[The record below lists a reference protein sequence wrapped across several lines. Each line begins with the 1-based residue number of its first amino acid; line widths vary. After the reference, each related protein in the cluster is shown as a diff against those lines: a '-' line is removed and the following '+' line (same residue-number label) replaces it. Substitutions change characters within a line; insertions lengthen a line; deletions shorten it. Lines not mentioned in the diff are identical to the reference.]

1 MDASVSTMKRKGK
14 NKCSTSNILTEVMDF
29 GIPVGAGVEPA
40 SHIIN
45 DHEYSQQFPDLSRSE
60 SPVFESA
67 CDSNQDTPVKPQQK
81 KSRGDISL
89 TELQDNIIVALT
101 SKIKE
106 SADDLGKMISKNTVS
121 IEGLKKSIDF
131 VFEEVNA
138 LKTDMKSCKS
148 TVNLNNTKISEL
160 EQKLNE
166 SERYQRRWNLR
177 LYGIPEQSDENIK
190 LKVSNI
196 CAAVVSDSSVAIQDD
211 IDIAHRLGKP
221 NNRPRPVIMRFV
233 RRSTR
238 DLVWRQA
245 KHSDYLRNHKLR
257 FTEDLTSADRMLR
270 MKLWP
275 LVEAA
280 RKEGKRAFFVGGRA
294 FVDGKA
300 MHPPP

>member
-1 MDASVSTMKRKGK
+1 MK
-14 NKCSTSNILTEVMDF
+14 NCN
-29 GIPVGAGVEPA
+29 
-40 SHIIN
+40 
-45 DHEYSQQFPDLSRSE
+45 
-60 SPVFESA
+60 
-67 CDSNQDTPVKPQQK
+67 
-81 KSRGDISL
+81 
-89 TELQDNIIVALT
+89 
-101 SKIKE
+101 
-106 SADDLGKMISKNTVS
+106 
-121 IEGLKKSIDF
+121 
-131 VFEEVNA
+131 
-138 LKTDMKSCKS
+138 S

-166 SERYQRRWNLR
+166 TERYQRRWNLR

-211 IDIAHRLGKP
+211 IDIAHHLGKLD
-221 NNRPRPVIMRFV
+221 NRPRPVIIHFV

-245 KHSDYLRNHKLR
+245 KHSNYLRNHKLR
-257 FTEDLTSADRMLR
+257 FTEDLTQADRMLR

-280 RKEGKRAFFVGGRA
+280 RKEGKRALFVGGRA

-300 MHPPP
+300 VHPLP